1 LLSEVILVVGEVASR
16 VDLLVIGGGP
26 GGYAAALNAS
36 RLGRK
41 VSLIESKFIGGTCL
55 NVGCIPSKAL
65 IEIADQAY
73 LGNNNQDFGVK
84 ISTHVDMFKVNEHIK
99 KLVGELSSGVSFLL
113 EKAEVNVI
121 NGTARFTRPNRVAV
135 ESKDGDLEH
144 LEFRD
149 AIVATG
155 SSPVSLPNLLSNG
168 QTIVDSEAL
177 LFQDNVPE
185 QLTLVGGGYI
195 GVELATV
202 YAKLGSRVVIVESEE
217 QLLPGF
223 NKHLS
228 KKLETGLRSLGI
240 GICLGYKAVSHNE
253 NELIIENDQES
264 SSIPSDLVA
273 VAAGRKPNTDTVNIM
288 ESGASLLP
296 SGHVKVDAQR
306 RATSHVFAI
315 GDLTQGPALA
325 HKATY
330 EAKIAADAA
339 CGIQNAFEPNC
350 IPMVV
355 FSDPQIVAVGIDP
368 DSDEYSEMNLKS
380 FRFPFSAS
388 SRAKT
393 LGDTSGFV
401 NLVADGEGTILG
413 FQAIGKHVAEL
424 AGEATLAIETALSIE
439 DLAGTIHAHPTMGET
454 IAEAAFGLSGEPL
467 HLSGR

>member
-1 LLSEVILVVGEVASR
+1 MVVGEVSSS

-41 VSLIESKFIGGTCL
+41 VSLVENRFMGGTCL

-65 IEIADQAY
+65 IEIADLAH
-73 LGNNNQDFGVK
+73 LGSNTKDLGVK
-84 ISTHVDMFKVNEHIK
+84 ISTSVDMSKVNDHVK
-99 KLVGELSSGVSFLL
+99 NLVTDLSNGVSFLL
-113 EKAEVNVI
+113 DKAEVDVI

-135 ESKDGDLEH
+135 ESEGGDLEH

-155 SSPVSLPNLLSNG
+155 SSPMTLQNLPTNG
-168 QTIVDSEAL
+168 KTVVDSETL
-177 LFQDNVPE
+177 LFQDSIPD

-223 NKHLS
+223 NKQLS
-228 KKLETGLRSLGI
+228 KKLENGLRSLGI
-240 GICLGYKAVSHNE
+240 GICLGYKAVSFAG
-253 NELIIENDQES
+253 NELIIESDKES
-264 SSIPSDLVA
+264 SSIPTDLVG
-273 VAAGRKPNTDTVNIM
+273 VVAGRKPNSDTVNIV
-288 ESGASLLP
+288 ESGASLL
-296 SGHVKVDAQR
+296 STGHVKVDSQR
-306 RATSHVFAI
+306 RATEHVFAI
-315 GDLTQGPALA
+315 GDLTLGPALA
-325 HKATY
+325 HKATA
-330 EAKIAADAA
+330 EAKVAADVA
-339 CGIQNAFEPNC
+339 CGISNDFEPNC

-355 FSDPQIVAVGIDP
+355 FSDPQIVTVGIDP
-368 DSDEYSEMNLKS
+368 DIDQHSEMNLNS

-393 LGDTSGFV
+393 LGDESGFV
-401 NLVADGEGTILG
+401 NLVADEEGTIVG

-424 AGEATLAIETALSIE
+424 AGEAALAIETATSID
-439 DLAGTIHAHPTMGET
+439 DLIGTIHAHPTMSET
-454 IAEAAFGLSGEPL
+454 ISEAALGVAGEPL
-467 HLSGR
+467 HISGK

>member
-1 LLSEVILVVGEVASR
+1 MVVGEVSSS

-41 VSLIESKFIGGTCL
+41 VSLVENRFMGGTCL

-65 IEIADQAY
+65 IEIADLAH
-73 LGNNNQDFGVK
+73 LGSNTKDLGVK
-84 ISTHVDMFKVNEHIK
+84 ISTSVDMSKVNDHVK
-99 KLVGELSSGVSFLL
+99 NLVTDLSNGVSFLL
-113 EKAEVNVI
+113 DKAEVDVI

-135 ESKDGDLEH
+135 ESEGGHLEH

-155 SSPVSLPNLLSNG
+155 SSPMTLQNLPTNG
-168 QTIVDSEAL
+168 KTVVDSETL
-177 LFQDNVPE
+177 LFQDSIPD

-223 NKHLS
+223 NKQLS
-228 KKLETGLRSLGI
+228 KKLENGLRSLGI
-240 GICLGYKAVSHNE
+240 GICLGYKAVSFSG
-253 NELIIENDQES
+253 NELIIESNKES
-264 SSIPSDLVA
+264 SSIPTDLLGV
-273 VAAGRKPNTDTVNIM
+273 VAGRKPNSDTVNIV
-288 ESGASLLP
+288 ESGASLL
-296 SGHVKVDAQR
+296 STGHVKVDSQR
-306 RATSHVFAI
+306 RATEHVFAI
-315 GDLTQGPALA
+315 GDLTLGPALA
-325 HKATY
+325 HKATA
-330 EAKIAADAA
+330 EAKVAADVA
-339 CGIQNAFEPNC
+339 CGISNDFEPNC

-355 FSDPQIVAVGIDP
+355 FSDPQIVTVGIDP
-368 DSDEYSEMNLKS
+368 DIDQHSEMNLNS

-393 LGDTSGFV
+393 LGDESGFV
-401 NLVADGEGTILG
+401 NLVADEEGTIVG

-424 AGEATLAIETALSIE
+424 AGEAALAIETATSID
-439 DLAGTIHAHPTMGET
+439 DLIGTIHAHPTMSET
-454 IAEAAFGLSGEPL
+454 ISEAALGVAGEPL
-467 HLSGR
+467 HISGK

>member
-1 LLSEVILVVGEVASR
+1 MVVGEVSSS

-41 VSLIESKFIGGTCL
+41 VSLVENRFMGGTCL

-65 IEIADQAY
+65 IEIADLAH
-73 LGNNNQDFGVK
+73 LGSNTKDLGVK
-84 ISTHVDMFKVNEHIK
+84 ISTSVDMSKVNDHVK
-99 KLVGELSSGVSFLL
+99 NLVTDLSNGVSFLL
-113 EKAEVNVI
+113 DKAEVDVI

-135 ESKDGDLEH
+135 ESEGGHLEH

-155 SSPVSLPNLLSNG
+155 SSPMTLQNLPTNG
-168 QTIVDSEAL
+168 KTVVDSETL
-177 LFQDNVPE
+177 LFQDSIPD

-223 NKHLS
+223 NKQLS
-228 KKLETGLRSLGI
+228 KKLENGLRSLGI
-240 GICLGYKAVSHNE
+240 GICLGYKAVSFAG
-253 NELIIENDQES
+253 NELIIESDKES
-264 SSIPSDLVA
+264 SSIPTDLVG
-273 VAAGRKPNTDTVNIM
+273 VVAGRKPNSDTVNIV
-288 ESGASLLP
+288 ESGASLL
-296 SGHVKVDAQR
+296 STGHVKVDSQR
-306 RATSHVFAI
+306 RATEHVFAI
-315 GDLTQGPALA
+315 GDLTLGPALA
-325 HKATY
+325 HKATA
-330 EAKIAADAA
+330 EAKVAADVA
-339 CGIQNAFEPNC
+339 CGISNDFEPNC

-355 FSDPQIVAVGIDP
+355 FSDPQIVTVGIDP
-368 DSDEYSEMNLKS
+368 DIDQHSERNLNS

-393 LGDTSGFV
+393 LGDESGFV
-401 NLVADGEGTILG
+401 NLVADEEGTIVG

-424 AGEATLAIETALSIE
+424 AGEAALAIETATSID
-439 DLAGTIHAHPTMGET
+439 DLIGTIHAHPTMSET
-454 IAEAAFGLSGEPL
+454 ISEAALGVAGEPL
-467 HLSGR
+467 HISGK

>member
-1 LLSEVILVVGEVASR
+1 MVVGEVSSS

-41 VSLIESKFIGGTCL
+41 VSLVENRFMGGTCL

-65 IEIADQAY
+65 IEIADLAH
-73 LGNNNQDFGVK
+73 LGSNTKDLGVK
-84 ISTHVDMFKVNEHIK
+84 ISTSVDMSKVNDHVK
-99 KLVGELSSGVSFLL
+99 NLVTDLSNGVSFLL
-113 EKAEVNVI
+113 DKAEVDVI

-135 ESKDGDLEH
+135 ESEGGHLEH

-155 SSPVSLPNLLSNG
+155 SSPMTLQNLPTNG
-168 QTIVDSEAL
+168 KTVVDSETL
-177 LFQDNVPE
+177 LFQDSIPD

-223 NKHLS
+223 NKQLS
-228 KKLETGLRSLGI
+228 KKLENGLRSLGI
-240 GICLGYKAVSHNE
+240 GICLGYKAVSFAG
-253 NELIIENDQES
+253 NELIIESDKES
-264 SSIPSDLVA
+264 SSIPTDLVG
-273 VAAGRKPNTDTVNIM
+273 VVAGRKPNSDTVNIV
-288 ESGASLLP
+288 ESGASLL
-296 SGHVKVDAQR
+296 STGHVKVDSQR
-306 RATSHVFAI
+306 RATEHVFAI
-315 GDLTQGPALA
+315 GDLTLGPALA
-325 HKATY
+325 HKATA
-330 EAKIAADAA
+330 EAKVAADVA
-339 CGIQNAFEPNC
+339 CGISNDFEPNC

-355 FSDPQIVAVGIDP
+355 FSDPQIVTVGIDL
-368 DSDEYSEMNLKS
+368 DIDQHSEMNLNS

-393 LGDTSGFV
+393 LGDESGFV
-401 NLVADGEGTILG
+401 NLVADEEGTIVG

-424 AGEATLAIETALSIE
+424 AGEAALAIETATSID
-439 DLAGTIHAHPTMGET
+439 DLIGTIHAHPTMSET
-454 IAEAAFGLSGEPL
+454 ISEAALGVAGEPL
-467 HLSGR
+467 HISGK

>member
-1 LLSEVILVVGEVASR
+1 MVVGEVASR

-41 VSLIESKFIGGTCL
+41 VSLIESNFIGGTCL

-113 EKAEVNVI
+113 KKAEVNVI

-228 KKLETGLRSLGI
+228 KKLETGLRSLGV

-253 NELIIENDQES
+253 NELIIENGQES

-273 VAAGRKPNTDTVNIM
+273 VVAGRKPNTDTVNIM

>member
-1 LLSEVILVVGEVASR
+1 MVVGEVSSS

-41 VSLIESKFIGGTCL
+41 VSLVENRFMGGTCL

-65 IEIADQAY
+65 IEIADLAH
-73 LGNNNQDFGVK
+73 LGSNTKDLGVK
-84 ISTHVDMFKVNEHIK
+84 ISTSVDMSKVNDHVK
-99 KLVGELSSGVSFLL
+99 NLVTDLSNGVSFLL
-113 EKAEVNVI
+113 DKAEVDVI

-135 ESKDGDLEH
+135 ESEGGHLEH

-155 SSPVSLPNLLSNG
+155 SSPMTLQNLPTNG
-168 QTIVDSEAL
+168 KTVVDSETL
-177 LFQDNVPE
+177 LFQDSIPD

-223 NKHLS
+223 NKQLS
-228 KKLETGLRSLGI
+228 KKLENGLRSLGI
-240 GICLGYKAVSHNE
+240 GICLGYKAVSFSGD
-253 NELIIENDQES
+253 ELIIESDKES
-264 SSIPSDLVA
+264 SSIPTDLVG
-273 VAAGRKPNTDTVNIM
+273 VVAGRKPNSDTVNIV
-288 ESGASLLP
+288 ESGASLL
-296 SGHVKVDAQR
+296 STGHVKVDSQR
-306 RATSHVFAI
+306 RATEHVFAI
-315 GDLTQGPALA
+315 GDLTLGPALA
-325 HKATY
+325 HKATA
-330 EAKIAADAA
+330 EAKVAADVA
-339 CGIQNAFEPNC
+339 CGISYDFEPNC

-355 FSDPQIVAVGIDP
+355 FSDPQIVTVGIDP
-368 DSDEYSEMNLKS
+368 DIDQHSEMNLNS

-393 LGDTSGFV
+393 LGDESGFV
-401 NLVADGEGTILG
+401 NLVADEEGTIVG

-424 AGEATLAIETALSIE
+424 AGEAALAIETATSID
-439 DLAGTIHAHPTMGET
+439 DLIGTIHAHPTMSET
-454 IAEAAFGLSGEPL
+454 ISEAALGVAGEPL
-467 HLSGR
+467 HISGK